1 MNPNKILTDKN
12 KDNKIDNLD
21 ELVKGMRLE
30 PCQFQ
35 PTKKNW
41 KKPQE
46 RSSQTQKKNI
56 FLIKHWENLQV
67 RKIEWCMCKNCR
79 AES

>member
-1 MNPNKILTDKN
+1 MNILNMNPNKILTDKN

-46 RSSQTQKKNI
+46 RSSQT
-56 FLIKHWENLQV
+56 
-67 RKIEWCMCKNCR
+67 
-79 AES
+79 

>member
-1 MNPNKILTDKN
+1 MSESEYSEHESEQNFDKN
-12 KDNKIDNLD
+12 KYNKIDNLD

-46 RSSQTQKKNI
+46 RSSQT
-56 FLIKHWENLQV
+56 
-67 RKIEWCMCKNCR
+67 
-79 AES
+79 

>member
-1 MNPNKILTDKN
+1 MSESEYSEHESEQNFDKN

-46 RSSQTQKKNI
+46 RSSQT
-56 FLIKHWENLQV
+56 
-67 RKIEWCMCKNCR
+67 
-79 AES
+79 

>member
-30 PCQFQ
+30 PYQFQ
-35 PTKKNW
+35 PTQKNW
-41 KKPQE
+41 KKTQE
-46 RSSQTQKKNI
+46 RSSQT
-56 FLIKHWENLQV
+56 
-67 RKIEWCMCKNCR
+67 
-79 AES
+79 